1 MNILKTILNIVKR
14 MIPGLV
20 VLGIG
25 GAIAGAVIY
34 FGPEPESQETTIL
47 ARTIRSIEAKTS
59 DMKLFV
65 ASQGTVAAKQVID
78 VVPQVSGEVTYVSP
92 KFVAG
97 GRFSKGE
104 VIIKID
110 PRDYE
115 LAVITA
121 EASIAE
127 RNQRL
132 MQEEAEGALAAT
144 EWAELGQGEASDLT
158 LRKPQRAGA
167 LAALKSAEAG
177 LKRAQL
183 DLERTEIRA
192 PFEGILTEKTVDLG
206 QFLNRGNKVGK
217 YYSTETLEVRLP
229 LTNRDIAQ
237 FDLAGLQS
245 GERQY
250 DVRLTG
256 QFANK
261 AHSWNARLIRT
272 EGIIDINSRILY
284 VVAELKGN
292 ELFSPADG
300 MPITIGQFVSAE
312 IEGRSFENVVRLP
325 RESLRQGNQVLI
337 VDNDS
342 KLRTRMV
349 DVIETNSEYVVI
361 ASGVEDGDIVNLS
374 QLGISVDGLFVKTE
388 TLPALT
394 DMATASIEAG
404 DTEPTRENNDD

>member
-1 MNILKTILNIVKR
+1 MSILKRILPGIIV
-14 MIPGLV
+14 LA
-20 VLGIG
+20 IG
-25 GAIAGAVIY
+25 GSIAGAIIF
-34 FGPEPESQETTIL
+34 FGPEPESQQSEVL
-47 ARTIRSIEAKTS
+47 ARTIRSIEARS
-59 DMKLFV
+59 SNMQLFV

-78 VVPQVSGEVTYVSP
+78 VVPQVAGEVTFVSP

-97 GRFSKGE
+97 GRFTKGE

-127 RNQRL
+127 RSQRV
-132 MQEEAEGALAAT
+132 MQEDAEASLAAT

-167 LAALKSAEAG
+167 LAALKSAEAS

-183 DLERTEIRA
+183 DLERTELRA
-192 PFEGILTEKTVDLG
+192 PFDGILTEKTVDQG
-206 QFLNRGNKVGK
+206 QFLNRGNKIGR
-217 YYSTETLEVRLP
+217 YYSTEKLEVRLP

-237 FDLAGLQS
+237 FDLAGLQT
-245 GERQY
+245 GEREY
-250 DVRLTG
+250 YVRLTG

-261 AHSWNARLIRT
+261 ENSWNARVIRT
-272 EGIIDINSRILY
+272 EGIIDVNSRILY
-284 VVAELKGN
+284 VVAELSGD
-292 ELFSPADG
+292 ELFSPTDG
-300 MPITIGQFVSAE
+300 TPITIGQFVTAE

-337 VDNDS
+337 MDQDN

-349 DVIETNSEYVVI
+349 DVIETNSEYIVI
-361 ASGVEDGDIVNLS
+361 ASGVVEDGDVVNLS
-374 QLGISVDGLFVKTE
+374 QLGISVDGLLVE
-388 TLPALT
+388 TDTLAPLT
-394 DMATASIEAG
+394 DMAVAAMPVSSQ
-404 DTEPTRENNDD
+404 RETNDD